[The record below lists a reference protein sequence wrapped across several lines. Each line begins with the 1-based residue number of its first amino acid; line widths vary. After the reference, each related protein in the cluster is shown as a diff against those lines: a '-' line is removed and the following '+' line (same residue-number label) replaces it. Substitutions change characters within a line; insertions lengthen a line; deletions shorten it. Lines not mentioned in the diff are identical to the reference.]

1 MAIRDR
7 MRFSVVE
14 VNTNEI
20 LSRDLVPKEHSVTVN
35 LSAPTQLSMS
45 VDQSQ
50 RFGSAGGINFKNW
63 GQYIIP
69 ELETDQFGK
78 VCFGG
83 PIVSDNRVDP
93 ATGDLILDGL
103 GFMGY
108 PKGIPW
114 LENFNP
120 IAVDPAEVFQR
131 VWAHIQSYVNA
142 QLGVEVLPASTGTQ
156 MLPGFAF
163 DGSILSFDFFALF
176 VRASDLIDSGDFLT
190 SLARDL
196 PLDLFEE
203 VKWNEDRTELSKVLR
218 LAYPL
223 GGVKQEYLSFR
234 LGENVVNAEKA
245 EEFEIEPVSD
255 IIIRS
260 WIPGRVSSAQLTNA
274 DMTRLRRVAMEEDA
288 NISNNERA
296 AAWARR
302 KLTRR
307 NVPKHFKKIVVKL
320 DHHNAPFGSYWV
332 GDSIFVEAKDYPW
345 HGDISGWHRIVSIT
359 MKNDEPNAELTLK
372 AEGAFNYDPIIYNP
386 TPEEPGE
393 DPNLLTNGYFT
404 KSLAGWYARKGQ
416 WIRVAT
422 SGFAGDGCVR
432 IDCDDNGEKF
442 ESQKVGVNPG
452 QTYTLTAAV
461 RAQNI
466 TAQEDRDYTFAIV
479 TSFYNN
485 GGKLGEVT
493 TDAISQV
500 GTQPYRVLEGQVN
513 IPPLCNEITL
523 SLVVNDL
530 VTGGVAFW
538 DDARILP

>member
-14 VNTNEI
+14 VNTDKI

-45 VDQSQ
+45 IDQSQ
-50 RFGSAGGINFKNW
+50 RYGSAGGIGFKNW

-78 VCFGG
+78 ICFGG
-83 PIVSDNRVDP
+83 PILSDNRVDP

-203 VKWNEDRTELSKVLR
+203 VAWNEDRTELTKVLR

-223 GGVKQEYLSFR
+223 GGVKQEHLAFR
-234 LGENVVNAEKA
+234 LGENVINAEKA

-307 NVPKHFKKIVVKL
+307 NVPKHFKKITVKL

-332 GDSIFVEAKDYPW
+332 GDSIYVEARDYPW
-345 HGDISGWHRIVSIT
+345 HGDIEGWHRIVSIT
-359 MKNDEPNAELTLK
+359 MKNDEPDAELTLK

-386 TPEEPGE
+386 DPEQPTE

-422 SGFAGDGCVR
+422 SGFNGDGCVR
-432 IDCDDNGEKF
+432 VDCDDNGEKF

-461 RAQNI
+461 RGQNI
-466 TAQEDRDYTFAIV
+466 TAQEERDYVFAIV

-513 IPPLCNEITL
+513 IPPLCNEITI
-523 SLVVNDL
+523 SLVVNNM